1 MVSPDGRFVA
11 YVSNESGTF
20 EVYVRSFRANTG
32 GKWRVTQTGGYQPRW
47 GRDGKELFFFTAD
60 GRLMSAIFG
69 GGAALTNHYWDVSAD
84 GQRFLIN
91 TASPS
96 TASSMLT
103 VVLNW
108 PNGLPAVSR

>member
-1 MVSPDGRFVA
+1 M
-11 YVSNESGTF
+11 
-20 EVYVRSFRANTG
+20 
-32 GKWRVTQTGGYQPRW
+32 TQTGGYQPRW

-60 GRLMSAIFG
+60 GRLMSAETTTGDTFRTGAPRTLFQVPIFG

-108 PNGLPAVSR
+108 PSGDYRPSAGR